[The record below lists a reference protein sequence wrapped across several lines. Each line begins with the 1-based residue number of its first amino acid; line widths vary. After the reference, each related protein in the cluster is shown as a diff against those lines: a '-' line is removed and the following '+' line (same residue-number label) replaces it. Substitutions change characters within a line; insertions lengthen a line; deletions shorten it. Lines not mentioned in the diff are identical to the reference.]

1 MRPMKAENKTIQKC
15 YGNIAPEYDWAEG
28 YMLNA
33 IGLQRWR
40 KTLLS
45 GLEGHVLEVGAGTGL
60 SFRAY
65 PKGVQ
70 LTAID
75 LTPAMLKIAHKR
87 AVKIGANIACADTL
101 NLPFADNTFDAVVD
115 CLCLCT
121 YQNPQQALA
130 EMRRVLKPH
139 GQLVLLEHG
148 LAHAKWLQKFQ
159 HKYAEKHFKSMCC
172 RWHLDM
178 QRVVAAADGFEITTQ
193 QRRLW
198 GLVYLFKLTKVG

>member
-1 MRPMKAENKTIQKC
+1 MKAENKTIQKC
-15 YGNIAPEYDWAEG
+15 YGKIAQEYDWAEG
-28 YMLNA
+28 YMLNL
-33 IGLQRWR
+33 IGLKRWR
-40 KTLLS
+40 KALFKDLK
-45 GLEGHVLEVGAGTGL
+45 GHVLEVGAGTGL
-60 SFRAY
+60 SFGAY

-70 LTAID
+70 LTATD
-75 LTPAMLKIAHKR
+75 LTPAMLKIAQKR
-87 AVKIGANIACADTL
+87 AQKCGISIACADTL

-121 YQNPQQALA
+121 YQSPSAALA
-130 EMRRVLKPH
+130 EMHRVLKPN

-148 LAHAKWLQKFQ
+148 LAHAQWLQKFQ

-178 QRVVAAADGFEITTQ
+178 QRVVTSAAGFKLTFR

-198 GLVYLFKLTKVG
+198 GLVYLFKLTKVK